1 MAVVSQI
8 ALLYV
13 TVLLCMCN
21 SQTLE
26 LHTSKV
32 RNKNYENSVSLLY
45 NDAGYVLTFFIHYV
59 RI

>member
-21 SQTLE
+21 LRTLE
-26 LHTSKV
+26 LHTSNV
-32 RNKNYENSVSLLY
+32 RNKNYKNSVCIIKV
-45 NDAGYVLTFFIHYV
+45 NDAG
-59 RI
+59 